1 MLRRHDKLVPC
12 SMSYPQQTLTS
23 HTTHALPL
31 HPITNVPMQYR
42 GDARLGF
49 YRRWTEAAGNATID
63 ADSMYLIET
72 LLHEHMLQV
81 NPWTSLI

>member
-1 MLRRHDKLVPC
+1 MKHASKLLHQNIG
-12 SMSYPQQTLTS
+12 MSL
-23 HTTHALPL
+23 
-31 HPITNVPMQYR
+31 QYR

-72 LLHEHMLQV
+72 LLHERLLQV
-81 NPWTSLI
+81 SSLTPNLGVV

>member
-1 MLRRHDKLVPC
+1 
-12 SMSYPQQTLTS
+12 
-23 HTTHALPL
+23 
-31 HPITNVPMQYR
+31 MQYR

-81 NPWTSLI
+81 NPWTSFHN